1 LAAPR
6 KVTGMA
12 SGDGEQTSSAWASR
26 GPEARVARPE
36 RPALSDRTPPPV
48 RGKAAVP
55 LALRRSQTMGYL
67 SVAILFFSVVIMVM
81 TRSSLVSNLTE
92 LLHDQD
98 TTVSETRLADAAPM
112 VVYVAIGALLLVA
125 IPEWVVATQL
135 LRRRAWPRGV
145 LVPVAIL
152 HVLVAFLCAILI
164 PLTGWQGW
172 LLVVALI
179 FSGLL
184 ALVASVRAFAPPV
197 TRWLRSRRN
206 EETTADG

>member
-1 LAAPR
+1 M
-6 KVTGMA
+6 V
-12 SGDGEQTSSAWASR
+12 SGDGDRTSSAWASR

-55 LALRRSQTMGYL
+55 LALRRSQTMWYL
-67 SVAILFFSVVIMVM
+67 AVAILFFSVVIMVM

-98 TTVSETRLADAAPM
+98 TTVSETRLADTAPLI
-112 VVYVAIGALLLVA
+112 VYLAIGALLLVA
-125 IPEWVVATQL
+125 IPEWAVATQL
-135 LRRRAWPRGV
+135 LRRRAWPRAV

-152 HVLVAFLCAILI
+152 HVLVAFLCTILI

-184 ALVASVRAFAPPV
+184 ALVASVLAFARSV
-197 TRWLRSRRN
+197 TRWLRSRRD
-206 EETTADG
+206 EETAADG